1 MYAYR
6 VRCQLVPRPRS
17 LTTERLATATLAVID
32 RDGLDALTM
41 RAVAK
46 ELGMATMSLYRY
58 VTDKDE
64 LEVLVVDHVLAG
76 VDLAVPP
83 GDWRDRITELVSR
96 IRDAVIRHSAT
107 VPLLL
112 RHRHSVPASL
122 VQIEA
127 MLAVLTDAGF
137 TGERR
142 VIAQRTIV
150 AYVFGM
156 LQNEHYS
163 PLVGAGTV
171 AMATQEQFPLLA
183 ETAAVARKVAGDTEF
198 HKGLEVV
205 LRGLVA
211 G

>member
-1 MYAYR
+1 M
-6 VRCQLVPRPRS
+6 PRPRS
-17 LTTERLATATLAVID
+17 LTTDRLATATLVVID

-64 LEVLVVDHVLAG
+64 LEVLVVDHVLSG

-83 GDWRDRITELVSR
+83 GDWRERVIELLSR
-96 IRDAVIRHSAT
+96 VRKAVVAHPAT

-112 RHRHSVPASL
+112 RHRHSVSASL

-127 MLAVLTDAGF
+127 MLAILADAGF
-137 TGERR
+137 AGERR

-150 AYVFGM
+150 AYLFGM
-156 LQNEHYS
+156 LQNEHYG
-163 PLVGAGTV
+163 PLAGAGTV
-171 AMATQEQFPLLA
+171 AMATQERFPLLA
-183 ETAAVARKVAGDTEF
+183 ETAAVAREVTGDEEF
-198 HKGLEVV
+198 HKGLSVV
-205 LRGLVA
+205 LRGLT
-211 G
+211 

>member
-1 MYAYR
+1 MYAYP

-64 LEVLVVDHVLAG
+64 LEVLVVDHVLSA

-83 GDWRDRITELVSR
+83 GEWRDRLAELLSR
-96 IRDAVIRHSAT
+96 ARVAVVAHSAT

-122 VQIEA
+122 VLIEA
-127 MLAVLTDAGF
+127 TLAILTDAGF

-150 AYVFGM
+150 AYLFGM
-156 LQNEHYS
+156 LQNEHYG
-163 PLVGAGTV
+163 PLAGAGTAV
-171 AMATQEQFPLLA
+171 MAAQERFPLLA
-183 ETAAVARKVAGDTEF
+183 ETAAMAREMTGDQEF
-198 HKGLEVV
+198 HKGLEIV
-205 LRGLVA
+205 LRGLVP
-211 G
+211 

>member
-1 MYAYR
+1 
-6 VRCQLVPRPRS
+6 VPRPRS
-17 LTTERLATATLAVID
+17 LTSERLATATLAVID

-83 GDWRDRITELVSR
+83 GDWRDRITEVLSR
-96 IRDAVIRHSAT
+96 IRKAVATHTAT

-112 RHRHSVPASL
+112 RHRHAAPASL

-127 MLAVLTDAGF
+127 MLAILTDAGF

-142 VIAQRTIV
+142 VIAQRTII
-150 AYVFGM
+150 AYFFGM
-156 LQNEHYS
+156 LQNEQYG
-163 PLVGAGTV
+163 PLKGAGTAV
-171 AMATQEQFPLLA
+171 MAAQEKFPLLA
-183 ETAAVARKVAGDTEF
+183 ETATEAGKVTGDAEF

-205 LRGLVA
+205 LRGLA
-211 G
+211 

>member
-1 MYAYR
+1 
-6 VRCQLVPRPRS
+6 VPRPRS
-17 LTTERLATATLAVID
+17 LTADRLAAATLAVID

-64 LEVLVVDHVLAG
+64 LEVLVVDHVLSG

-83 GDWRDRITELVSR
+83 GDWRARIMELLSR
-96 IRDAVIRHSAT
+96 FRDAVVTHPAT

-112 RHRHSVPASL
+112 RHRHAAPASL

-127 MLAVLTDAGF
+127 MLAILTEAGF

-142 VIAQRTIV
+142 AIAQRTVV
-150 AYVFGM
+150 AYFLGM
-156 LQNEHYS
+156 LQNEHFG
-163 PLVGAGTV
+163 PLGGTGTA
-171 AMATQEQFPLLA
+171 AMAAQERLPLLA
-183 ETAAVARKVAGDTEF
+183 ETAAAARGIDGDAEF
-198 HKGLEVV
+198 RGGLEIV
-205 LRGLVA
+205 LRGLSHP
-211 G
+211 

>member
-1 MYAYR
+1 M
-6 VRCQLVPRPRS
+6 PRPRS
-17 LTTERLATATLAVID
+17 LTPDRLATATLAVID
-32 RDGLDALTM
+32 RDGPDALTM

-58 VTDKDE
+58 VSDKDE
-64 LEVLVVDHVLAG
+64 LETLVVDHVLSG

-83 GDWRDRITELVSR
+83 GDWRARLTELLSR
-96 IRDAVIRHSAT
+96 MRKEVLAHAAV

-112 RHRHSVPASL
+112 RHRHAVPASL

-127 MLAVLTDAGF
+127 MLAILTDAGF

-142 VIAQRTIV
+142 VIAQRTVV

-156 LQNEHYS
+156 LQNEHYG
-163 PLVGAGTV
+163 PLSGAGTAV
-171 AMATQEQFPLLA
+171 MAAQGEFPLLA
-183 ETAAVARKVAGDTEF
+183 ETAAQAREVAGDVEF

-205 LRGLVA
+205 LRGLVDA
-211 G
+211 CR

>member
-1 MYAYR
+1 M
-6 VRCQLVPRPRS
+6 PRPRS

-32 RDGLDALTM
+32 RDGLEALTM

-64 LEVLVVDHVLAG
+64 LEVLVVDHVLSG
-76 VDLAVPP
+76 VDLTVPP
-83 GDWRDRITELVSR
+83 GEWHARITGLLARVR
-96 IRDAVIRHSAT
+96 AAVTAHPAT

-112 RHRHSVPASL
+112 RHRHSVPSSL

-127 MLAVLTDAGF
+127 MLAILTDAGF

-142 VIAQRTIV
+142 VVAQRTII
-150 AYVFGM
+150 AYLFGA
-156 LQNEHYS
+156 LQNEHFG
-163 PLVGAGTV
+163 PLSGAGTA
-171 AMATQEQFPLLA
+171 AMANQHQFPLLA
-183 ETAAVARKVAGDTEF
+183 ETAGMARKMAGDVEF
-198 HKGLEVV
+198 HKGLEIV
-205 LRGLVA
+205 LRGL

>member
-1 MYAYR
+1 M
-6 VRCQLVPRPRS
+6 PRPRS

-76 VDLAVPP
+76 VDLTVPP
-83 GDWRDRITELVSR
+83 GEWRARVTELLTRVR
-96 IRDAVIRHSAT
+96 KAVTAHAAT
-107 VPLLL
+107 APLLL
-112 RHRHSVPASL
+112 RHRHSVPTSL

-127 MLAVLTDAGF
+127 MLAILTDAGF

-142 VIAQRTIV
+142 VIAQRTLI
-150 AYVFGM
+150 AYLFGM
-156 LQNEHYS
+156 LQNEHYG
-163 PLVGAGTV
+163 PLAGAGTA
-171 AMATQEQFPLLA
+171 AMAAQQQFPLLA
-183 ETAAVARKVAGDTEF
+183 ETAATARKVAGDTEF

-205 LRGLVA
+205 LRGLDPD

>member
-1 MYAYR
+1 M
-6 VRCQLVPRPRS
+6 PRPRS

-32 RDGLDALTM
+32 RDGIEALTM

-64 LEVLVVDHVLAG
+64 LEVLVVDQVLSG
-76 VDLAVPP
+76 VNLAVPP
-83 GDWRDRITELVSR
+83 GEWQARITELLSR
-96 IRDAVIRHSAT
+96 VRKAVTAHPAT

-122 VQIEA
+122 EQIEA
-127 MLAVLTDAGF
+127 MLAILTDAGF

-142 VIAQRTIV
+142 VIAQRTII
-150 AYVFGM
+150 AYLFGM
-156 LQNEHYS
+156 LQNEHYG
-163 PLVGAGTV
+163 PLKGAGTA
-171 AMATQEQFPLLA
+171 AMAAQEKFPLLA
-183 ETAAVARKVAGDTEF
+183 ETAGTARKVAGDTEF
-198 HKGLEVV
+198 HKGLEIL
-205 LRGLVA
+205 LRGL

>member
-32 RDGLDALTM
+32 RDGLEALTM

-58 VTDKDE
+58 VADKGE
-64 LEVLVVDHVLAG
+64 LEVMVVDHVLAG
-76 VDLAVPP
+76 VNLTVPP
-83 GDWRDRITELVSR
+83 GDWRERLAEVVSR
-96 IRDAVIRHSAT
+96 VREAVVAHPAT

-112 RHRHSVPASL
+112 RHRHAVPASL

-127 MLAVLTDAGF
+127 MLAILTDAGF

-142 VIAQRTIV
+142 VVAQRTIL

-156 LQNEHYS
+156 LQNEHHS
-163 PLVGAGTV
+163 PLGGAGTEV
-171 AMATQEQFPLLA
+171 MAAQGELPLLA
-183 ETAAVARKVAGDTEF
+183 ETAAVARNMTDEF
-198 HKGLEVV
+198 DRGLQVV
-205 LRGLVA
+205 LRGLQA
-211 G
+211 

>member
-1 MYAYR
+1 
-6 VRCQLVPRPRS
+6 VPRPRS
-17 LTTERLATATLAVID
+17 LTTDRLATATLAVID

-83 GDWRDRITELVSR
+83 GDWRARVTELLSR
-96 IRDAVIRHSAT
+96 VRAAVVAHPAT

-122 VQIEA
+122 TQIEA
-127 MLAVLTDAGF
+127 MLAILTDAGF

-150 AYVFGM
+150 AYLFGM
-156 LQNEHYS
+156 LQNEHYG
-163 PLVGAGTV
+163 PLAGAGTA
-171 AMATQEQFPLLA
+171 AMAAQGQFPLLA
-183 ETAAVARKVAGDTEF
+183 ETAAMARKVSGDNEF
-198 HKGLEVV
+198 HKGLSVV
-205 LRGLVA
+205 LRGLT
-211 G
+211 

>member
-6 VRCQLVPRPRS
+6 VRCQPVPRPRS
-17 LTTERLATATLAVID
+17 LTTERLAAATLAVID

-58 VTDKDE
+58 VTDKEE
-64 LEVLVVDHVLAG
+64 LEVLVVDHVLSG
-76 VDLAVPP
+76 VNLTVPP
-83 GDWRDRITELVSR
+83 GDWRERLTEVLTR
-96 IRDAVIRHSAT
+96 MRKAVGEHSAA

-122 VQIEA
+122 VQLEA
-127 MLAVLTDAGF
+127 MLAILTDAGF

-142 VIAQRTIV
+142 AIAQRTIV
-150 AYVFGM
+150 AFVFGM
-156 LQNEHYS
+156 LQNEHYG
-163 PLVGAGTV
+163 PLAGTGTA
-171 AMATQEQFPLLA
+171 AMAAQEQFPLLA
-183 ETAAVARKVAGDTEF
+183 ETAAVAREMTDEF
-198 HKGLEVV
+198 HKGLEIV
-205 LRGLVA
+205 LRGLD

>member
-1 MYAYR
+1 M
-6 VRCQLVPRPRS
+6 PRPRS
-17 LTTERLATATLAVID
+17 LTTERLASATLAVID

-64 LEVLVVDHVLAG
+64 LEILVVDHVLAG

-83 GDWRDRITELVSR
+83 GDWRERVTEVLSR
-96 IRDAVIRHSAT
+96 VRKAVVTHSAT

-112 RHRHSVPASL
+112 RHRHAVPASL
-122 VQIEA
+122 VLIEA
-127 MLAVLTDAGF
+127 MLAILTDAGF
-137 TGERR
+137 AGERR
-142 VIAQRTIV
+142 VIAQRTIT

-156 LQNEHYS
+156 LQNEHYGS
-163 PLVGAGTV
+163 LAGAGTA

-183 ETAAVARKVAGDTEF
+183 ETAALAREVAGDVEF

-205 LRGLVA
+205 LRGL

>member
-1 MYAYR
+1 M
-6 VRCQLVPRPRS
+6 PRPRS
-17 LTTERLATATLAVID
+17 LTTDRLATATLAVID

-64 LEVLVVDHVLAG
+64 LEVLVVDHVLSG

-83 GDWRDRITELVSR
+83 GDWRVRVTELLSR
-96 IRDAVIRHSAT
+96 VRKAVVAHPAT

-127 MLAVLTDAGF
+127 MLAILTDAGF

-142 VIAQRTIV
+142 VVAQRTII
-150 AYVFGM
+150 AYLFGM
-156 LQNEHYS
+156 LQNEHYG
-163 PLVGAGTV
+163 PLAGAGTAV
-171 AMATQEQFPLLA
+171 MATQEQFPLLA
-183 ETAAVARKVAGDTEF
+183 ETAAVAREVTGDEEF
-198 HKGLEVV
+198 HKGLSVV
-205 LRGLVA
+205 LRGLT
-211 G
+211 